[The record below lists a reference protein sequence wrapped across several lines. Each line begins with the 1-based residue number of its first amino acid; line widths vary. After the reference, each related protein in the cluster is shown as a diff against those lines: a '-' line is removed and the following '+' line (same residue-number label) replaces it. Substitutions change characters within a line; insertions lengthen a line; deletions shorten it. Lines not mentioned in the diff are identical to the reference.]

1 VLFVNARWP
10 GFYTDAR
17 GRDPVAIS
25 TDGHAFS
32 MELRGV
38 TFTGE
43 MFDDMEPAVSPG
55 ADAPFTLHHGTLCAC
70 TLEWT
75 MPVSL
80 TTAAGERTAHLDC
93 RLVLGAP
100 DSRNAL
106 DREDLDLTLRHENIQ
121 VTTTRSHGW
130 FEDALTDI
138 QRQLPPGADLK
149 ACISCAFSDYHPA
162 GSPLFRGMACFR
174 DNQQAYLAVRSKRDI
189 FSVYPTATEFVPETY
204 LCPCYRRRGPR
215 AGYRGGFP
223 GP

>member
-25 TDGHAFS
+25 TDGHAFI

-138 QRQLPPGADLK
+138 ISHRLRCAPPPGSGDQSA
-149 ACISCAFSDYHPA
+149 AASSSASVPT
-162 GSPLFRGMACFR
+162 S
-174 DNQQAYLAVRSKRDI
+174 QAELSLIAIAATRV
-189 FSVYPTATEFVPETY
+189 PT
-204 LCPCYRRRGPR
+204 
-215 AGYRGGFP
+215 
-223 GP
+223 